1 MRVYAN
7 NLQSLS
13 GVTPVFKVRNEVTKV
28 NSSGQNKIY
37 PLIILKLFVK
47 RRNSETIKVCKYGNF
62 VINC

>member
-28 NSSGQNKIY
+28 NSSGKNKIY

-47 RRNSETIKVCKYGNF
+47 GEILKQLKCAKT
-62 VINC
+62 VISS